1 MPRVSDLLYRFRP
14 SGAPGS
20 AASAGVPAD
29 RAHDLALELEPLFA
43 RLAQTERECRDVLEE
58 GRRAAEHVRA
68 RDAAAVQRLLA
79 TAAPTAAAERAR
91 AFAVA
96 QGAGA
101 AEIAATEASANHQI
115 RLVRRRYEG
124 ILPSLLEEVA
134 AGVLALVG
142 GLDKDAPADPEPPP

>member
-20 AASAGVPAD
+20 AAPAGVPAD

-43 RLAQTERECRDVLEE
+43 SLAQTERECRDVLEE

-68 RDAAAVQRLLA
+68 RDAAAVQRMLA
-79 TAAPTAAAERAR
+79 TAAPAAASERAR

-96 QGAGA
+96 QGAGT
-101 AEIAATEASANHQI
+101 AEIAATEATADHQI
-115 RLVRRRYEG
+115 RLVRRRYED

-134 AGVLALVG
+134 AAVVALMG
-142 GLDKDAPADPEPPP
+142 GADEEGSSDPEPTS